1 MTVTQQ
7 QQQLTPALQTLQDS
21 GYGGTDKRPVP
32 RSEDYDGAGDK
43 ENSSPNRKVCDN
55 NTPAV
60 RSRHFLSLLT
70 NYTYRLLVPAKLWP
84 RNGLHLLHCQ
94 I

>member
-1 MTVTQQ
+1 MKY
-7 QQQLTPALQTLQDS
+7 LCFQTLQDS
-21 GYGGTDKRPVP
+21 GYVGTDKRPGH
-32 RSEDYDGAGDK
+32 RSDEFDSGDK

-55 NTPAV
+55 NTAALTT
-60 RSRHFLSLLT
+60 RYFMSLMT

-84 RNGLHLLHCQ
+84 QNGLHLLHCQ